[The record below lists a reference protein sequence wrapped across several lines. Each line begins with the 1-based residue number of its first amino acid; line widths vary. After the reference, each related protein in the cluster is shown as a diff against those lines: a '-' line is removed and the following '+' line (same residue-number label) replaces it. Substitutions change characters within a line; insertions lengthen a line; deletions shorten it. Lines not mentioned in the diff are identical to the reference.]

1 MDSEKANKLLATV
14 GGVLFAGSA
23 ALLAGRAIAAEADP
37 ARQKLYSAGV
47 VFL

>member
-1 MDSEKANKLLATV
+1 MSTKANKYLATA

-23 ALLAGRAIAAEADP
+23 ALLAGRAIGDEADP
-37 ARQKLYSAGV
+37 KKRQLMSAGV